1 MDEINSILA
10 DNMARLRRESG
21 MTQSELAERLHYSD
35 KLISKW
41 ERGDAAPNAASLW
54 QIAQIFGVT
63 VDELF
68 RAPGESEKPAEPETP
83 HRGKRKERALIT
95 AIALC
100 GVLLAVTLVFDIS
113 WMMGRPFWRVY
124 IALLP
129 MGLMT
134 LLVLN
139 TIWNKGKGD
148 FLIVGLL
155 IPATLLTIYLA
166 LLPRQTW
173 QLFLLLPP
181 AEAIV
186 LLSWRLAVRMK
197 KR

>member
-68 RAPGESEKPAEPETP
+68 RAPGESEKPAELETP

>member
-54 QIAQIFGVT
+54 QLAQIFGVT

-68 RAPGESEKPAEPETP
+68 RAPGESEKPAETETP